1 MDIFENVN
9 TKIGPTWIV
18 KEFFNSLQSQE
29 RFLWALRLI
38 VDRRGCAVNYDYC
51 FFSDLNDP
59 DPEYHFSGVK
69 IGVGDHEIQLTDEEF
84 AEFLGRACE
93 RYMQLHP
100 EEKDEVTSILRG

>member
-1 MDIFENVN
+1 MNIFENIN
-9 TKIGPTWIV
+9 YKLDSDWIV
-18 KEFFNSLQSQE
+18 KDFFNSLESRN
-29 RFLWALRLI
+29 RFLWALRLM

-51 FFSDLNDP
+51 FFSDLSDP

-69 IGVGDHEIQLTDEEF
+69 IGVGDNELQLTDEEF

-100 EEKDEVTSILRG
+100 EEKDEVTSILQG